1 MRMMI
6 MIMMMIFQSETKS
19 YVIIESCLLRSV
31 DYLIFFLERIRKQ
44 PEKDDA
50 PQSEGKKTKRNLNNA
65 TMQQLG
71 TSIKVVSTAA
81 LMFEIFMALRR
92 EASLTDAHSF
102 NYSNP
107 LTPFPLR
114 FRSMSKRRIG
124 RRVVDFRN
132 VTKATFLTGNTM
144 PSVLPSIRV
153 SEREGRPRTDGG

>member
-1 MRMMI
+1 M
-6 MIMMMIFQSETKS
+6 TKGGS
-19 YVIIESCLLRSV
+19 RGDSAEAVQLTPRLRQG
-31 DYLIFFLERIRKQ
+31 R
-44 PEKDDA
+44 
-50 PQSEGKKTKRNLNNA
+50 QSEGRQTKRNLNNA

-92 EASLTDAHSF
+92 EASPTDAHSF
-102 NYSNP
+102 NYSNL
-107 LTPFPLR
+107 LTPFPLQ